1 MVMAAPGQLGA
12 WMAAAQRGDHEAYRD
27 LLEAVQP
34 MILGYLRKRIESE
47 AAAEDVTQDVLLTMH
62 RVRHTYDP
70 ERPFEPWLFA
80 IARSRLIDHLR
91 RRRRVSAME
100 VLTDNLPELA
110 ATASVETASDAA
122 FEILDRLPATQ
133 REAFAML
140 KLEGLTT
147 EEAAQRAEFLFRRS
161 RFGPP
166 PQGAPRR
173 RRLPIVIRKNRSTSM
188 VRDLRPVR
196 PVHMARCSPSCW

>member
-1 MVMAAPGQLGA
+1 MVMAVPGQLGA
-12 WMAAAQRGDHEAYRD
+12 WMAAAQRGDHDAYRD

-34 MILGYLRKRIESE
+34 MIFGYLRKRIESE

-100 VLTDNLPELA
+100 VLTDTMPEMA
-110 ATASVETASDAA
+110 ATAAAETAGDAA

-147 EEAAQRAEFLFRRS
+147 EEAARRAGVSVSALKVRAHR
-161 RFGPP
+161 
-166 PQGAPRR
+166 AYKA
-173 RRLPIVIRKNRSTSM
+173 LRKALAA
-188 VRDLRPVR
+188 DPDE
-196 PVHMARCSPSCW
+196 

>member
-1 MVMAAPGQLGA
+1 MVMAVPGQLGA
-12 WMAAAQRGDHEAYRD
+12 WMAAAQRGDHDAYRD
-27 LLEAVQP
+27 LLDAVQP
-34 MILGYLRKRIESE
+34 MILGYLRRRIESE
-47 AAAEDVTQDVLLTMH
+47 VAAEDVTQDVLLTMH

-91 RRRRVSAME
+91 RRRRVSAIE
-100 VLTDNLPELA
+100 VLTDSVPEMA
-110 ATASVETASDAA
+110 ATPAAETAGDAA

-147 EEAAQRAEFLFRRS
+147 EEAARRAGVSVSALKVRAHR
-161 RFGPP
+161 
-166 PQGAPRR
+166 AYKA
-173 RRLPIVIRKNRSTSM
+173 LRKALAAQS
-188 VRDLRPVR
+188 DE
-196 PVHMARCSPSCW
+196 

>member
-1 MVMAAPGQLGA
+1 MVMTVPGQLGE
-12 WMAAAQRGDHEAYRD
+12 WMAAAQRGDHDAYRD

-70 ERPFEPWLFA
+70 GRPFEPWLFA

-100 VLTDNLPELA
+100 VLTDTLPEFA
-110 ATASVETASDAA
+110 ATASAETAGDAA
-122 FEILDRLPATQ
+122 FEVLDRLPATQ

-147 EEAAQRAEFLFRRS
+147 EEAARRAGVSVSALKVRAHR
-161 RFGPP
+161 
-166 PQGAPRR
+166 AYKA
-173 RRLPIVIRKNRSTSM
+173 LRKALAAQS
-188 VRDLRPVR
+188 DE
-196 PVHMARCSPSCW
+196 

>member
-1 MVMAAPGQLGA
+1 MVIEPPGQLGA
-12 WMAAAQRGDHEAYRD
+12 WMAAAQRGNHERYRD

-34 MILGYLRKRIESE
+34 MVLGYLRKRIESE

-91 RRRRVSAME
+91 RRRRLSTIE
-100 VLTDNLPELA
+100 VLTDTLPEVASA
-110 ATASVETASDAA
+110 ASAETAASSA
-122 FEILDRLPATQ
+122 FEILERLPAAQ

-147 EEAAQRAEFLFRRS
+147 EEAAERAGVSVSALKVRAHR
-161 RFGPP
+161 
-166 PQGAPRR
+166 AYKA
-173 RRLPIVIRKNRSTSM
+173 LRKALAAKS
-188 VRDLRPVR
+188 D
-196 PVHMARCSPSCW
+196 A